1 MTPRALFASLLLT
14 LLATSCSQLRPP
26 PLPPHQGHLE
36 ADSPATPPASIPA
49 IVQQAPFLPPPEA
62 TTTVSERYTVVVNDV
77 PVRELLFALA
87 RDAELNIDIGS
98 AVEGRVTLNAIDQTL
113 PQILERISRQVE
125 LRYSMT
131 DDTVVIVPDAPYFRT
146 YEVGYVNLSRDADST
161 VNVATRV
168 ATTGEGG
175 AASAGGGGSG
185 SIAGGGGAGGGGNNS
200 SSTRLTSRSYN
211 RFWETLNANILGLLG
226 ETDNRTG
233 TSSDRVILNA
243 EAGML
248 SIKASARQ
256 HEMLEQFIDK
266 VLLNARRQ
274 VLIEATIVEISLNDQ
289 YQAGVDWNLFLDS
302 GSSGFTVN
310 QNLLG
315 GVSEGIIDRSISA
328 FTLGYADP
336 SLGDNAINASVRLL
350 REFGDAQVLSSPR
363 LMVLNNQT
371 AILKVV
377 EELVYFTLD
386 VTSRDATAT
395 QQGSLAV
402 ETEIH
407 SVPVGLVM
415 AVTPQVSANDEV
427 TLTVR
432 PSISQKVGDAID
444 PGPSLLLASLGQ
456 TTNEDLTNAVPIIRV
471 REMESVLKL
480 TDGQIGVLGGLMQ
493 DDTRTG
499 NRQIPGLSRLPVLGE
514 MFFNTEEVS
523 SNKTE
528 LVIFLRPVV
537 VSDPSIDTDLARYR
551 RFLEGNP
558 RPQRLGAQS
567 GAQAP

>member
-1 MTPRALFASLLLT
+1 MTPRALFASLLLA
-14 LLATSCSQLRPP
+14 LATSCSQMRPP

-36 ADSPATPPASIPA
+36 ADALATTSSSIPD
-49 IVQQAPFLPPPEA
+49 IVQQTPFVPPPEDTA
-62 TTTVSERYTVVVNDV
+62 VSERYTVVVNDV

-98 AVEGRVTLNAIDQTL
+98 AVDGRVTLNAIDQTL
-113 PQILERISRQVE
+113 PQILERISRQVD
-125 LRYSMT
+125 LRYSIT
-131 DDTVVIVPDAPYFRT
+131 DDTVVIEPDAPYFRT
-146 YEVGYVNLSRDADST
+146 YEVGYVNLSRDADTT

-175 AASAGGGGSG
+175 ASSAGAGGSGIDGGGGM
-185 SIAGGGGAGGGGNNS
+185 GGGGNNS

-211 RFWETLNANILGLLG
+211 RFWETLNANILALLG
-226 ETDNRTG
+226 ETGNRTADV
-233 TSSDRVILNA
+233 SDRVILNA

-248 SIKASARQ
+248 SIKASARE
-256 HEMLEQFIDK
+256 HEMIEQFIDK
-266 VLLNARRQ
+266 VLLNSRRQ
-274 VLIEATIVEISLNDQ
+274 VLIEATIVEVSLNDR

-302 GSSGFTVN
+302 ESSGFTVD
-310 QNLLG
+310 QDLLG
-315 GVSEGIIDRSISA
+315 GVSEGIIDGSISA
-328 FTLGYADP
+328 FTLGYTDP
-336 SLGDNAINASVRLL
+336 SLGNNTISASVRLL

-386 VTSRDATAT
+386 VTNRDATAT

-444 PGPSLLLASLGQ
+444 PGPSLLLASLGE
-456 TTNEDLTNAVPIIRV
+456 TTNEDITNAVPIIRV

-493 DDTRTG
+493 DDARTG
-499 NRQIPGLSRLPVLGE
+499 NRQIPGLSRLPFLGD
-514 MFFNTEEVS
+514 MFFNTEEVT

-537 VSDPSIDTDLARYR
+537 IGDPSIETDLEQYR
-551 RFLEGNP
+551 RFLENNP

>member
-1 MTPRALFASLLLT
+1 MTPRALFASLLLA
-14 LLATSCSQLRPP
+14 LATSCGQMRPP

-36 ADSPATPPASIPA
+36 ADAPATSSSSIPA
-49 IVQQAPFLPPPEA
+49 IVQQAPFVPPPEA
-62 TTTVSERYTVVVNDV
+62 DAVSERYTVVVNDV

-113 PQILERISRQVE
+113 PQILERISRQVDV
-125 LRYSMT
+125 RYSMT
-131 DDTVVIVPDAPYFRT
+131 DDTVVIEPDAPYFRT
-146 YEVGYVNLSRDADST
+146 YEVGYVNLSRDADTT

-175 AASAGGGGSG
+175 AASAGSGGGG
-185 SIAGGGGAGGGGNNS
+185 IDGGGGAGGGGNNS
-200 SSTRLTSRSYN
+200 SSTRLTSHSYN
-211 RFWETLNANILGLLG
+211 RFWETLNANILALLG
-226 ETDNRTG
+226 ETDNRG
-233 TSSDRVILNA
+233 GSVSDRVILNA

-248 SIKASARQ
+248 SIKASARE

-274 VLIEATIVEISLNDQ
+274 VLIEATIVEVSLNDR

-302 GSSGFTVN
+302 GSSGFTVD

-315 GVSEGIIDRSISA
+315 GVSEGIIDSSISA

-336 SLGDNAINASVRLL
+336 SLGNNAISASVRLL

-386 VTSRDATAT
+386 VTSRDATPT
-395 QQGSLAV
+395 QQGSLGV
-402 ETEIH
+402 QTEIH

-415 AVTPQVSANDEV
+415 AVTPQVSPNDEV

-432 PSISQKVGDAID
+432 PSISQKIGDAID
-444 PGPSLLLASLGQ
+444 PGPRLLLASLRE
-456 TTNEDLTNAVPIIRV
+456 TTNEDITNAVPIIRV

-499 NRQIPGLSRLPVLGE
+499 NRQIPGLSRLPLLGD
-514 MFFNTEEVS
+514 MFFNTEEVT

-537 VSDPSIDTDLARYR
+537 IGDPSIDTDLERYR

-567 GAQAP
+567 GAQTP